1 MTEPRFELRPHHGL
15 CLSFF
20 RGKGYSEDF
29 VENMTRIQGALA
41 ENPLIRLTGNT
52 DAICAACPN
61 NQAGCCRTAEKAA
74 RYDREVLRRCGLR
87 EGTVLPYRDFEAL
100 VRRRILETGQR
111 EEICGGCQWSGLCHW
126 ERGEA

>member
-1 MTEPRFELRPHHGL
+1 M
-15 CLSFF
+15 CLAFF
-20 RGKGYSEDF
+20 QGKGYSGEF
-29 VENMTRIQGALA
+29 VTNMAEMKAVLE
-41 ENPLIRLTGNT
+41 ENPSVRLRAET
-52 DAICAACPN
+52 DEICAACPHN
-61 NQAGCCRTAEKAA
+61 LGGCCESGEKVI

-126 ERGEA
+126 ERGEV